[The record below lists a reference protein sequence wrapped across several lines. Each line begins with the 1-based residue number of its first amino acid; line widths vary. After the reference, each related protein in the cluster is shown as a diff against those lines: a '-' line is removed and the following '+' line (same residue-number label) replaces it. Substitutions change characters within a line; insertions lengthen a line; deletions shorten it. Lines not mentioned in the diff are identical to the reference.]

1 MLLYL
6 SQLNFSFSNS
16 SLLCIPDSP
25 NLFRIFNWNYFK
37 SLPCHLYRP
46 SPPSL
51 IVHSFSP
58 QNITGGPVVWVSR
71 IPLFPTG
78 LTRPPP
84 PAPQGLSSA
93 LCQSCGRGWTLCN
106 WLPLVGWLV
115 HPASLQ
121 SAASSVH
128 FFFSMGW
135 EVFYD
140 NCTTL
145 DYNGPWC
152 LVRLSPIRVT
162 SPACTLGRL
171 NSA

>member
-46 SPPSL
+46 SPPLL

-135 EVFYD
+135 GGVLWQLHY
-140 NCTTL
+140 TGLQWTL
-145 DYNGPWC
+145 
-152 LVRLSPIRVT
+152 V
-162 SPACTLGRL
+162 LGSIISNTCHFSSL
-171 NSA
+171 YPG